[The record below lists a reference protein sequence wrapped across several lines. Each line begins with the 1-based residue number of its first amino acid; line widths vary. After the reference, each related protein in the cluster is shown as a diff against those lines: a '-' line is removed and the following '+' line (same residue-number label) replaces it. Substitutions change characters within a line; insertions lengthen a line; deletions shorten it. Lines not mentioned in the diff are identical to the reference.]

1 MDSIRARLEAF
12 RTWFQELESTR
23 RLWFLAI
30 VGLGLVGLVVAWEM
44 ATYTPMVP
52 LYERAQDPATSS
64 EILSHLAAANVPYE
78 IERGTDRILVPDTA
92 RDQLRMELSGGGL
105 IDDKGV
111 GLELFEDNR
120 FGSTKF
126 VEHVRYV
133 RGLQGEIERQINSF
147 EAVRGSKVLLSIP
160 EQALFQE
167 DAEDPSAAVYLELK
181 SGQSLSRAEGERMA
195 SLVAKAVPRLS
206 ADAVAIMDSNM
217 RVIHAANETSPEGKA
232 ASTLA
237 DIKKE
242 YESYYKTEIERILE
256 RVVGPGKVVAR
267 VNVEVES
274 TQQYLRERK
283 LHGEDAVAVSTETQ
297 ESNKTGRTEGGVP
310 GTAANVQGAAVA
322 AGAAGEESSSV
333 TERGNFDVPE
343 TLREQSSLPGHVKS
357 VTAAVL
363 IDGTWAAPVAAEGEE
378 APAEDAEPVYTP
390 RTDEEI
396 ANFKQIVASGLGISA
411 EGVTIVNQQ
420 FAKVDVPKIETSA
433 LSQVG
438 DPRIQSYVRLG
449 FAFVALLLTFG
460 FIVRPVMNNVL
471 VEPEKVE
478 PEKPVA
484 ELEENTDPDSPF
496 EPDADD
502 PVIAQTDALAAL
514 IERLRH
520 GQTTIS
526 RQDISSLVYAD
537 PTHSVV
543 TLQAWLDQDTE
554 S

>member
-64 EILSHLAAANVPYE
+64 EIISHLAAANVPYE

-242 YESYYKTEIERILE
+242 YESYYKSEIERILE

-322 AGAAGEESSSV
+322 AGTAGEESSSV

-471 VEPEKVE
+471 VEPEKPE

-484 ELEENTDPDSPF
+484 EIEESTDPDNPF

>member
-64 EILSHLAAANVPYE
+64 EIISHLAAANVPYE

-242 YESYYKTEIERILE
+242 YESYYKSEIERILE

-322 AGAAGEESSSV
+322 AGTAGEESSSV

-363 IDGTWAAPVAAEGEE
+363 IDGTWAAPVAEGEE

-471 VEPEKVE
+471 VEPEKPE

-484 ELEENTDPDSPF
+484 EIEESTDPDNPF